1 MRSSITFSHFAFST
15 SIQPIFLCRVCN
27 SWTNPLSSK
36 VSRVIIWCHDNFEV
50 KTFTI
55 LRRQISNLVRNIFF
69 SISFSTENERNI
81 HTQHYKLRFY
91 FYEMGNIFHIAIT
104 QSHSEWLTHL
114 QLNAFIIFV
123 ETEWGKRSSTK
134 ML

>member
-1 MRSSITFSHFAFST
+1 M
-15 SIQPIFLCRVCN
+15 
-27 SWTNPLSSK
+27 
-36 VSRVIIWCHDNFEV
+36 
-50 KTFTI
+50 
-55 LRRQISNLVRNIFF
+55 
-69 SISFSTENERNI
+69 ENEDNI
-81 HTQHYKLRFY
+81 HTQHYKLRFH
-91 FYEMGNIFHIAIT
+91 FYEMGNIFHSAIT